1 MDVFGFR
8 NIFGLRDPLDKEV
21 EVLIFKSETKR
32 NLLKESLAKDKDDV
46 TSMDS
51 EDLKM
56 MITLNMN
63 SFSNAPIEIT
73 DLKIELETFK
83 IKHKEFLDEE
93 QKISIDTELSLCQ
106 ESLNKIKETHTNILS
121 EAKERNV
128 RIFQSNDEEPR
139 LIEEWEL
146 PPKFNGGI
154 FPNFYE
160 WKFEVEIFFKKNF
173 IQIEEQGRYLMKF
186 TEGPAKK
193 VLKDENSDLYP
204 DAKSIL
210 ESLKSKFGGKY
221 HIYMCIKNRHTHY
234 GEIPNQIEN
243 LPRALEQTRKHLQL
257 YSSAKYA
264 NCIHDPEDYARVLI
278 ACLPRDE
285 RKQVYREMD
294 STMTCEAQLNFIE
307 ENLRSLKKA
316 LVDEIFIGG
325 GQGDEETSLE
335 KEDEIF
341 QSDEEEVRIKPRF
354 QVMKLNCALCKDEEP
369 SSHAVGLGP
378 RRKKRRSVV
387 PETCKNLRFLCIAD
401 KLHYTQNVKRV
412 CADCISPHKSIC
424 TFLSTYPYFKC
435 KALDCTLR
443 FSLCPDH
450 VALNKEKLEKTKQQF
465 EELGLDYCIKAY

>member
-1 MDVFGFR
+1 MEFASWISGWK
-8 NIFGLRDPLDKEV
+8 NPSTNKEV
-21 EVLIFKSETKR
+21 EVLTFKTKTKR
-32 NLLKESLAKDKDDV
+32 SLLKETLAKDKDDI

-56 MITLNMN
+56 MMTLNMN
-63 SFSNAPIEIT
+63 SYSTALNEIT
-73 DLKIELETFK
+73 ELKIELETFK
-83 IKHKEFLDEE
+83 IKHEELLDAE
-93 QKISIDTELSLCQ
+93 QRMSIDTELSLCQ

-128 RIFQSNDEEPR
+128 RIFQSSDEEPR
-139 LIEEWEL
+139 SIEEWEV

-210 ESLKSKFGGKY
+210 EILKSKFGGKY

-243 LPRALEQTRKHLQL
+243 LSRALEQTRKHLQL
-257 YSSAKYA
+257 YSSAKFA

-335 KEDEIF
+335 DEIF
-341 QSDEEEVRIKPRF
+341 QSDEEEVKIKPRF
-354 QVMKLNCALCKDEEP
+354 QLMKVNCALCKDEEP

-378 RRKKRRSVV
+378 KRKKRRSVV

-412 CADCISPHKSIC
+412 CVDCISSHKSIC

-443 FSLCPDH
+443 FSMCPDH
-450 VALNKEKLEKTKQQF
+450 VALNKEKLEKTKEQF

>member
-1 MDVFGFR
+1 
-8 NIFGLRDPLDKEV
+8 
-21 EVLIFKSETKR
+21 
-32 NLLKESLAKDKDDV
+32 
-46 TSMDS
+46 
-51 EDLKM
+51 
-56 MITLNMN
+56 
-63 SFSNAPIEIT
+63 
-73 DLKIELETFK
+73 
-83 IKHKEFLDEE
+83 
-93 QKISIDTELSLCQ
+93 
-106 ESLNKIKETHTNILS
+106 
-121 EAKERNV
+121 
-128 RIFQSNDEEPR
+128 
-139 LIEEWEL
+139 
-146 PPKFNGGI
+146 
-154 FPNFYE
+154 
-160 WKFEVEIFFKKNF
+160 
-173 IQIEEQGRYLMKF
+173 MKF

-204 DAKSIL
+204 DAKFIL
-210 ESLKSKFGGKY
+210 EILKSKFAGKY
-221 HIYMCIKNRHTHY
+221 HIYRCIKNRHTHY

-243 LPRALEQTRKHLQL
+243 LSGALEQTRKHLQL

-264 NCIHDPEDYARVLI
+264 NCIHDPEDYVRVLI
-278 ACLPRDE
+278 ACLPSDE

-307 ENLRSLKKA
+307 ENLRCLKKA

-341 QSDEEEVRIKPRF
+341 QSDEEEVKIKPRF
-354 QVMKLNCALCKDEEP
+354 QLMKVNCALCKDEEP

-378 RRKKRRSVV
+378 KRKKRRSVV